1 MVTRSVLVR
10 DAEGVFAIV
19 TTDLAVDAPTR

>member
-10 DAEGVFAIV
+10 DVKVVFAIV
-19 TTDLAVDAPTR
+19 TTDLAVDAPTP